1 MMRVEV
7 KPELLRWT
15 RERSGLVRGH
25 ACGLRGH
32 ACGDTPAGY
41 AGTRLRAMRSVAL
54 REGSP
59 ECPPVALR
67 EGSPECPP
75 VALREGSPEC
85 PPVAL
90 Q

>member
-32 ACGDTPAGY
+32 ACGLCGDTPAGY
-41 AGTRLRAMRSVAL
+41 AKCCFA
-54 REGSP
+54 
-59 ECPPVALR
+59 
-67 EGSPECPP
+67 
-75 VALREGSPEC
+75 
-85 PPVAL
+85 
-90 Q
+90 